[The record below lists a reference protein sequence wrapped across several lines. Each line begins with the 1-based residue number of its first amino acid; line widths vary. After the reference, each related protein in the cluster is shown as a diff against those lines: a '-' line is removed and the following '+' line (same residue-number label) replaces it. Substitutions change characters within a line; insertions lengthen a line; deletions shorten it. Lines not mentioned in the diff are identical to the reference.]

1 MFFSVTTNKSG
12 GEASIVAEIVEVE
25 DNSSSNMKTVRIP
38 PVITVNKSAAY
49 ALYDLTYIRV
59 RMKLCFT
66 VLNGFGLKL
75 IIIMNQSLILVQ
87 DVPYKPQEFHVT
99 TRKCEPDAGPDIVG
113 ICERQISFFT
123 IYIVL
128 SCLALTVNTYRNRLR
143 DDKGNVL
150 VQTQPVCCPCG
161 PQTRVPSSCGDIC
174 TCFFVLTFSI
184 SLG

>member
-75 IIIMNQSLILVQ
+75 IIRS
-87 DVPYKPQEFHVT
+87 
-99 TRKCEPDAGPDIVG
+99 
-113 ICERQISFFT
+113 
-123 IYIVL
+123 
-128 SCLALTVNTYRNRLR
+128 
-143 DDKGNVL
+143 
-150 VQTQPVCCPCG
+150 
-161 PQTRVPSSCGDIC
+161 
-174 TCFFVLTFSI
+174 
-184 SLG
+184 